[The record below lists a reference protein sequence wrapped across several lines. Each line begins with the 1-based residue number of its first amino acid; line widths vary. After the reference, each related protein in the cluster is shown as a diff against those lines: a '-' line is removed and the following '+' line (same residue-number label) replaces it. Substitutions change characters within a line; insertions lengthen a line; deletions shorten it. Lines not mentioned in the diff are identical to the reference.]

1 MASDLFDFINGMFT
15 RPAEFKKIKMHERGK
30 HFFMTNRLMS
40 IQFPVQAAA
49 FNHIKINP
57 SQVVTFWQET
67 LSRKYSRTPGWMY
80 VKTRKEKEAKKAL
93 QPVSDETIRKY
104 CEAYKVSQRDINDA
118 LLIIGEPM
126 YNELKKFEQI
136 IQN

>member
-1 MASDLFDFINGMFT
+1 MASDLFDFINGMFA

-30 HFFMTNRLMS
+30 HFFMVNRLMS

-57 SQVVTFWQET
+57 SQVVTFWQEM

-80 VKTRKEKEAKKAL
+80 VKTRKEKEAKKTL
-93 QPVSDETIRKY
+93 QHVDDETIHKY
-104 CEAYKVSQRDINDA
+104 CEHNKISRRDVEDGLAILGESMYK
-118 LLIIGEPM
+118 
-126 YNELKKFEQI
+126 ELKDFEQLI
-136 IQN
+136 KQ